1 MKAVKTIR
9 GGSAAGFTLA
19 EALLAVVLLGI
30 AASSILLPFT
40 AGAVLRKE
48 GAARTLA
55 SNLASEQMEKV
66 LRTPFADIV
75 LTWNDHT
82 EQAGTL
88 TDSAGNTLAGNTYS
102 PFTRTTTCSYVR
114 TGQQSGL
121 TDASLI
127 HVTVD
132 VTYRG
137 ASLVT
142 LNRLIS
148 E

>member
-1 MKAVKTIR
+1 M
-9 GGSAAGFTLA
+9 AAGFTLA

-40 AGAVLRKE
+40 AGAILRKE

-66 LRTPFADIV
+66 LRTPAADIIA
-75 LTWNDHT
+75 TWNNHT
-82 EQAGTL
+82 EEAGEL

-102 PFTRTTTCSYVR
+102 ALARTTTCSYVR
-114 TGQQSGL
+114 VGQQSGL
-121 TDASLI
+121 IAPSLI

-132 VTYRG
+132 VSYRG
-137 ASLVT
+137 AILVS